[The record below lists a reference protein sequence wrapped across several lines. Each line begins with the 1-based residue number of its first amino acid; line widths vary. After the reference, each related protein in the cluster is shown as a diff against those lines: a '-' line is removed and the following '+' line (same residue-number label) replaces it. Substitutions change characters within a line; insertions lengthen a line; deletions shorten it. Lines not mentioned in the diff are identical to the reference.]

1 MAATEII
8 DLTGPSSSQNA
19 PPDNDVLFVT
29 NINSP
34 RPESRSTRRK
44 RSKKSSTNATPSTT
58 APPSRSNSL
67 ERNPDTERRVKRKR
81 RDSQDDAE
89 VGQSTKHSRRD
100 SKVEEDA
107 SGKENVEF
115 FFFDLNPTSIP
126 SISETLAP
134 ESKEEI
140 GGKLLLPAHITVLGS
155 TPVEIIAPPSDSED
169 EDFIKYLD
177 YDDAKV
183 CITVVILLER
193 DLMVFCRT
201 FCDTTTNL
209 RTKLPSSTEQSV
221 KTVGRKVNIRHLH
234 ALSKLYA
241 LFSDCRC

>member
-19 PPDNDVLFVT
+19 PSDNDVLFVT

-67 ERNPDTERRVKRKR
+67 ERNTDAERRVKRKR
-81 RDSQDDAE
+81 RDSQDDAD

-100 SKVEEDA
+100 SKVEDA
-107 SGKENVEF
+107 SGKENVDF
-115 FFFDLNPTSIP
+115 FFFDLNPTPIP

-134 ESKEEI
+134 EAKEEI

-183 CITVVILLER
+183 CITVITLLER
-193 DLMVFCRT
+193 GLMVFCRT
-201 FCDTTTNL
+201 FCDTTTNP

-221 KTVGRKVNIRHLH
+221 KTVGQKVNIGHLR

-241 LFSDCRC
+241 LFSDCSC